1 MILSS
6 ISAYGFRNCAA
17 QNLRF
22 GAGLHVLFGTN
33 AQGKT
38 NWMEAMFCLASGRSF
53 RNVEDTTLCAVGAPG
68 YALSGEVLRGQET
81 LRLRANY
88 DREKKRRSV
97 ELNGAPLRRVL
108 ELWAEVQAVAFTP
121 ADSQLVKGAPFFR
134 RQFLNRFLCQTPGLY
149 RFRLLRYSQALR
161 QRNALLKRL
170 RRGERAEGLDLW
182 DAVYL
187 EFGQPLVEARQAI
200 VERLQQQVN
209 EVYRRLSAG
218 PKPVQ
223 IGYKPSSPNLA
234 EELPR
239 MRTREIAAGL
249 SLLGPHLDDLTVTL
263 DGKDARLFSS
273 EGEARTLALAL
284 RLAEYSVLQEQSGEA
299 PLLFLDDALSELDRE
314 RQGALLRMLVSL
326 PQAFLTSA
334 SSAEIL
340 QGEEGQR
347 LYVRAGQIRETDGT
361 G

>member
-1 MILSS
+1 LILAS

-22 GAGLHVLFGTN
+22 GAGLHVLFGAN

-38 NWMEAMFCLASGRSF
+38 NWLEAMYCLASGRSF
-53 RNVEDTTLCAVGAPG
+53 RNAEDTTLCADGGPG

-81 LRLRANY
+81 LRLRAGY
-88 DREKKRRSV
+88 DREKKRRSI

-108 ELWAEVQAVAFTP
+108 ELWAEVRAVAFTP

-200 VERLQQQVN
+200 VKRLECQVN
-209 EVYRRLSAG
+209 EHYRRLSAG

-239 MRTREIAAGL
+239 VRAREIVAGL

-263 DGKDARLFSS
+263 DGKEARLFSS

-299 PLLFLDDALSELDRE
+299 PLLFLDDALSELDSE
-314 RQGALLRMLVSL
+314 RQGALLKTVLSL

-334 SSAEIL
+334 APVEIL
-340 QGEEGQR
+340 HGEEGQR
-347 LYVRAGQIRETDGT
+347 LDVRAGQIRETDGT